1 MRTFQDTTTLQY
13 WQFEDTDDIRL
24 INGVYQVF
32 DVNGNRILSVP
43 ETLEPAELPEPPTLP
58 EPTLDELKSIKLA
71 EINSLFESAADSL
84 TSEYPPGE
92 RLTWAIQQ
100 QEALAWEADP
110 ESPTPYLDGL
120 AASRGITPE
129 DMRQK
134 TLDQTKLF
142 MAASQSLVGTR
153 QKLRDM
159 IHDAESKEDLDLIQ
173 WPTEDEDA
181 GDIGDGT

>member
-1 MRTFQDTTTLQY
+1 MQTFKDTTTGQY
-13 WQFEDTDDIRL
+13 WQFDDTDDVRL
-24 INGVYQVF
+24 VNGVYQVF

-43 ETLEPAELPEPPTLP
+43 ETLEPAELPEQPTLP
-58 EPTLDELKSIKLA
+58 EPTLEELKSLKLA
-71 EINSLFESAADSL
+71 EINSIFESAADSL

-153 QKLRDM
+153 QKLRDL
-159 IHDAESKEDLDLIQ
+159 IYEAESPEDLDLIQ
-173 WPTEDEDA
+173 WPTETESETE
-181 GDIGDGT
+181 DGT